1 MNSQPVRERGNLV
14 LALGIIGSFLIVA
27 ALVWAMVRYT
37 QAPPLGEDRVA
48 VRKKAL
54 SDLRATEGDELSNY
68 GWLDQGKG
76 IVRLPIA
83 EAMKLALLSGR
94 IPHQPVPISSRVWK
108 ERWPSR
114 LRLLRNPAS
123 SNRCAHSIPNS
134 RSSICISSG
143 STRKPGCFNRSSLAL
158 LSQPDERSP
167 SIPASF
173 HGVLDCHIDDLL
185 C

>member
-83 EAMKLALLSGR
+83 EAMKLALLEW
-94 IPHQPVPISSRVWK
+94 Q
-108 ERWPSR
+108 
-114 LRLLRNPAS
+114 NPAS
-123 SNRCAHSIPNS
+123 ARSNLIARVERAMALPPKAPE
-134 RSSICISSG
+134 
-143 STRKPGCFNRSSLAL
+143 KP
-158 LSQPDERSP
+158 SQFE
-167 SIPASF
+167 
-173 HGVLDCHIDDLL
+173 
-185 C
+185 